1 MASNLKQNVDIET
14 ETDNQLDSNM
24 KLLRSL
30 RFQHIV
36 DINMVRVF
44 FVVLFAA
51 SVVAMIPS
59 LRPSYSEV
67 EKRDLQSFPEFTLKA
82 LASGD
87 FFDDINLWFS
97 DTFPAR
103 DTFVEINTNVTNLFG
118 VNTVQVH
125 GELDESDEIPDIE
138 NTESVESQP
147 QEVSKPAEAPPPPVQ
162 PVVEQL
168 GAILIVDNAAFEY
181 YNFKQDV
188 ANNYANAV
196 NRAASLLAGKAQVY
210 DMIIPTSMGI
220 TLPQSVRDTV
230 KSSDQK
236 SAIDYMYSLMLPEV
250 KKVDCYG
257 KLMSKRD
264 EYIYFRTDHHW
275 TALGAYYSYREL
287 METMDRSPAELASF
301 TEYRFDGYLGSFYSQ
316 SGKKPQLGATPDHVM
331 AYAPTQ
337 LTDIVTVTQT
347 GATVNFPI
355 IRDGN
360 AMSES
365 SKYLSF
371 VGGDNPLGTM
381 INPTIT
387 DGSSCLVVKESFGN
401 AMVGFLT
408 QNYQTVYVVDY
419 RYIHKIY
426 GGKLTDFVN
435 ERAIQDVIFVN
446 NISATRSPSLVNAIA
461 SFVG

>member
-1 MASNLKQNVDIET
+1 MTNDLKENIEI
-14 ETDNQLDSNM
+14 ESENQLDSNM

-44 FVVLFAA
+44 FVVLLA
-51 SVVAMIPS
+51 SAVVAMIPT
-59 LRPSYSEV
+59 LRPKYSEV
-67 EKRDLQSFPEFTLKA
+67 EKRDLQTFPRFTFKA
-82 LASGD
+82 LVSGD
-87 FFDDINLWFS
+87 YFDAINLWFS

-118 VNTVQVH
+118 INTVQVH
-125 GELDESDEIPDIE
+125 GKLDEADEIPDVDNIE
-138 NTESVESQP
+138 STQSKP
-147 QEVSKPAEAPPPPVQ
+147 QEESKPAEAPPPPVQ

-188 ANNYANAV
+188 ADNYINTL
-196 NRAASLLAGKAQVY
+196 NRAATVLEGKSKVY

-236 SAIDYMYSLMLPEV
+236 SAIDYMYSKMIPAV
-250 KKVDCYG
+250 SRVDCYG

-287 METMDRSPAELASF
+287 METMGKAPADLASF

-316 SGKKPQLGATPDHVM
+316 SGKRPQLSNTPDHVM
-331 AYAPTQ
+331 AYEPTQ
-337 LTDIVTVTQT
+337 VTDIHTVTQT

-360 AMSES
+360 TMSES

-371 VGGDNPLGTM
+371 IGGDNPLGTM

-387 DGSSCLVVKESFGN
+387 DGSSCLVIKESFGN

-408 QNYQTVYVVDY
+408 QNYGTVYVVDY
-419 RYIHKIY
+419 RYIHKVFP
-426 GGKLTDFVN
+426 GKLIDFVN
-435 ERAIQDVIFVN
+435 ERSIQDVIFVN
-446 NISATRSPSLVNAIA
+446 NISATRSPALVNAMA